1 MRHPKLPR
9 VTGKYGAPMGRSSTV
24 VDTDIPVKFYLYR
37 MPMVDYNYDNGGA
50 YWGGGDRIIGWMYHA
65 YGDGPTFRNECFVR
79 AASRAKAKEE
89 VKELFPNA
97 TFYR

>member
-1 MRHPKLPR
+1 MRHPKLPM
-9 VTGKYGAPMGRSSTV
+9 VTGKYGAPMGRASTV
-24 VDTDIPVKFYLYR
+24 VDIDTPVKFYLYR
-37 MPMVDYNYDNGGA
+37 MPMVDGDYDSGGA

-65 YGDGPTFRNECFVR
+65 YGDGPTVRNECFVR
-79 AASRAKAKEE
+79 AISRAEAKEE